1 MATVDPSNDSRP
13 HPRRQDA
20 DGVAM
25 LLRQARERRGLTLEQ
40 VAHETKVPLE
50 RLAALEQYG
59 LSGGSCGFYQRAR
72 IRAYARAVHVD
83 DRDLLDVLEREAPPA
98 APAPVRPQRTRRRSS
113 RGQHFVTLVACSVIV
128 VGITRMVWEE
138 PRRGTET
145 HAVTATPLAQPER
158 DTAPTTGTTVAV
170 AQPAPLIAQATPIA
184 ANEPPGNPVSDVGP
198 QPIETTVPTELVI
211 ITEPG
216 DARVA
221 VNGIGWGSTPVTIRH
236 LSPGEKRIRVTKD
249 GYAALERITRVA
261 PDRSTTVD
269 IQLQP
274 LR

>member
-1 MATVDPSNDSRP
+1 MATVDPANDSRS
-13 HPRRQDA
+13 HLRRQGP
-20 DGVAM
+20 DGVAT

-59 LSGGSCGFYQRAR
+59 LAGGSCGFYQRAR
-72 IRAYARAVHVD
+72 IRAFARAVHID

-98 APAPVRPQRTRRRSS
+98 APVPVQPQRTRRRSS
-113 RGQHFVTLVACSVIV
+113 RGQHFVSLVACSVIV
-128 VGITRMVWEE
+128 VGISRMVWEE
-138 PRRGTET
+138 PRRGTENQ
-145 HAVTATPLAQPER
+145 AVAATPLAQPEPR
-158 DTAPTTGTTVAV
+158 TVPTTGTVAV
-170 AQPAPLIAQATPIA
+170 AQPAPLIAQATPVA
-184 ANEPPGNPVSDVGP
+184 ANDSRGNPASEVGP
-198 QPIETTVPTELVI
+198 PPTALTVPTELVI

-221 VNGIGWGSTPVTIRH
+221 VNGIGWGSTPVTIHH

-249 GYAALERITRVA
+249 GYAALERVTRVV